1 MTESLTLKPA
11 EPRPWRR
18 ALLWLLFLGPF
29 FFASYGFATWFTSQR
44 TDVGVIVFDWERQIP
59 FLPWTIVPYW
69 LIDLLYGI
77 SLLLCATRVQLDN
90 HARRL
95 LVAQI
100 VAVICF
106 LLFPLRFSFQR
117 GAVEGPFGALFASLE
132 LFDKPFNQAPSLH
145 IVLMLLLWVVYL
157 RALPKTWHWLVHGG
171 FALIGV
177 SVLTTWQHHFIDVP
191 TGLWLGA
198 FCLWLFPD
206 QVESPFA
213 DARFTSDPKRQRM
226 ASIYVLAALIFSGLA
241 LTLGGAGLWLL
252 WPAAS
257 LTMVAFAYLY
267 FGVAAFQKR
276 PDGKMTFGAL
286 ILFAPHLIGAWL
298 NSRIWTRKLAPADPI
313 APGLVLGRL
322 PSRADLDRLGIAAIV
337 DLCAEMPCP
346 SDRRAYANIPMLD
359 LIPPESAQLDAAV
372 QAIQTAHSAHAE
384 DASVLVCCALGF
396 SRSALAVA
404 AWLLAS
410 GKADSPESAIERVR
424 KARPAIV
431 LGGDQ
436 LDAMQSWWMQ
446 SQYRSAGR

>member
-1 MTESLTLKPA
+1 VPEAPTLIPA

-44 TDVGVIVFDWERQIP
+44 ANVGVIVFDWERQIP

-95 LVAQI
+95 LAAQI
-100 VAVICF
+100 IAVSCF

-117 GAVEGPFGALFASLE
+117 GAVDGPFGALFASLE

-157 RALPKTWHWLVHGG
+157 RAIPKTWHWLVHGG

-206 QVESPFA
+206 QVISPFA
-213 DARFTSDPKRQRM
+213 RASLSANSKRRRM
-226 ASIYVLAALIFSGLA
+226 ALIYALAMLLTGGLA
-241 LTLGGAGLWLL
+241 LILGGAALWLL

-257 LTMVAFAYLY
+257 LGLVAAAYLY
-267 FGVAAFQKR
+267 FGAATFQKQA
-276 PDGKMTFGAL
+276 DGAMSVGAR
-286 ILFAPHLIGAWL
+286 ILFAPHFLGAWL
-298 NSRIWTRKLAPADPI
+298 NSRAWTRNLARADQVV
-313 APGLVLGRL
+313 PGLLLGRL

-424 KARPAIV
+424 MARPAIV
-431 LGGDQ
+431 LGADQ
-436 LDAMQSWWMQ
+436 LDALQSWWMQ
-446 SQYRSAGR
+446 SQYRSAGC